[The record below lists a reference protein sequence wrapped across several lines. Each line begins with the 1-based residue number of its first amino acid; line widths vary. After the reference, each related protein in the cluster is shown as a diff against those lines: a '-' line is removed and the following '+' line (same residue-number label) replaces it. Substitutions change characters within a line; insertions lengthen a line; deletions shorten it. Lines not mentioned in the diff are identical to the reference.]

1 MNRIVRVFFLHFFI
15 SNLILSVYD
24 QYYASL
30 AASSAAVSAQPTPTA
45 QSAIGSSDSGD
56 FGYDEEEDRKPSVQY
71 LDSLNAYRKRSRS
84 HEDVGSVAKIKQVKI
99 DATEGI
105 YGIGNGLGVVIN
117 GYTPEN
123 GIEVEQDAV
132 MVEDM
137 ALLPHDDP
145 MVYGTPFSLFLL
157 FSVSLVLNIS
167 GLLVNGA
174 PKPYS
179 QVTEDDHELMTP
191 EEYTTF
197 FDILQARS

>member
-191 EEYTTF
+191 EEYTAF

>member
-1 MNRIVRVFFLHFFI
+1 VNRIVRFFLRSFLFNWSFI
-15 SNLILSVYD
+15 SHFLSVYD

-45 QSAIGSSDSGD
+45 QSALGSSDSGD

-84 HEDVGSVAKIKQVKI
+84 HEDVGTAAKIKQLKI

-132 MVEDM
+132 MVGD
-137 ALLPHDDP
+137 ATLLLEDDP
-145 MVYGTPFSLFLL
+145 MVYGTPLPVYLF
-157 FSVSLVLNIS
+157 
-167 GLLVNGA
+167 
-174 PKPYS
+174 YS
-179 QVTEDDHELMTP
+179 QSIRFEL
-191 EEYTTF
+191 
-197 FDILQARS
+197 